1 MAVLDEFI
9 TLTDQVLDIYNQS
22 AFVRSTQ
29 MKPFANELDFRVA
42 DQMSVNSSK
51 DLTACLMIVVELEV
65 LYDLLFGPGFLEK
78 VLAEI

>member
-22 AFVRSTQ
+22 AFVRSAQ

-51 DLTACLMIVVELEV
+51 DLAACLMIVVELEV
-65 LYDLLFGPGFLEK
+65 CYDFLFGPGFLEK